1 MKFLIFFRESF
12 FFFIDKISPFLSVW
26 KLYHKSS
33 KRVYFIRKFYNFSR
47 YFCLISEFLDFNKIL
62 WYKGRDLSVDYVKL
76 QESVKRET
84 GENPVRCR
92 RCKREKAKLFHC
104 IITASGRSVGRDK
117 KGMLREARRP
127 AYFFFA
133 ATVHGLCKKQRHFM
147 SACSK
152 TDALSYGDS
161 VFFYA

>member
-1 MKFLIFFRESF
+1 MIFSIFF
-12 FFFIDKISPFLSVW
+12 
-26 KLYHKSS
+26 
-33 KRVYFIRKFYNFSR
+33 
-47 YFCLISEFLDFNKIL
+47 SEFLDFNKIL

-127 AYFFFA
+127 AYFFFCS
-133 ATVHGLCKKQRHFM
+133 HGPWFM
-147 SACSK
+147 QK
-152 TDALSYGDS
+152 TEAFYVS
-161 VFFYA
+161 VQ